1 MKYAEFMENIAV
13 GAEYY
18 ASSRR
23 KRFTRRQRRNLTD
36 GICGE
41 RTSRSTSAL
50 NKVHKIEY
58 TTSSSDSDNIREQRK
73 RSNQLATTRKRGQ
86 STTARG
92 VTSPAEAAFLSLR
105 QNYVYSSLLTR
116 STTEICCKST
126 STRVSTSN
134 EPVDT
139 FHKFKG
145 PAARKAHRRT
155 LRYKLNLF
163 ANNQL
168 ETKAGSQAGLDI
180 HTNNTQPE
188 KDTRIRRSMSVRE
201 LNGTMIDFTNQ
212 DSVTRWTSQILA
224 EIDSLPSSSF
234 DLTGQPTSQS
244 SPFISTGTS
253 AAITDII
260 SSITD
265 TNISSPNNPEC
276 DPLERNIQS
285 PLENDSNIS
294 FEMGVMNST
303 LSAQS
308 HDNKSQSGYWTQKIA
323 SKSSPSRFAKF
334 QKRNSLKKHRET
346 KEARKINAL
355 ENDITKIGDFESYFP
370 MSPIIGA
377 DIWHQSADIP
387 ETSCT
392 AQIVLTARPSNR
404 RKQSAHAVVISAPKN
419 PKRSEEVHFLS
430 PRFGSNNDRANLQNH
445 INPKNKS
452 SNNES
457 SRLWRFLSRKK
468 YSSFK
473 KYLKLHQK
481 NAPTIEIISDT
492 EVSGFGTGDLPVFT
506 SVENHFSECN
516 SEPKWK
522 NSEIESNDGLP
533 VPRTSLPLTMD
544 MKPYQRFSRMPN
556 SVHGQLSGYTTSND
570 MQWRRNID
578 GANAKNSSDVRVGN
592 RTCFSM
598 ESIDLAKESAT
609 YDRLKFLGETK
620 KIQLVDE
627 TPSSLTVWKRRV
639 SCVCV
644 SSLLLT
650 YDELSSSIVGV

>member
-1 MKYAEFMENIAV
+1 MENIAV

-334 QKRNSLKKHRET
+334 QKRNSLKK
-346 KEARKINAL
+346 
-355 ENDITKIGDFESYFP
+355 
-370 MSPIIGA
+370 

-639 SCVCV
+639 FIAIITNRLC
-644 SSLLLT
+644 LLK
-650 YDELSSSIVGV
+650 